1 MFLLCNSSSH
11 SRVVNGHTSRQQQR
25 HKALVE
31 TLKNNVLGHAADM
44 CWTSGALQH
53 SKTLY
58 KYIFGKVK
66 KQTKE
71 EAFKNNRGI
80 NIQVT

>member
-11 SRVVNGHTSRQQQR
+11 SRVVNGHTNRQQR

-31 TLKNNVLGHAADM
+31 TLKNNVSGHAADM

-66 KQTKE
+66 KKE
-71 EAFKNNRGI
+71 EDFKNNRGI